1 MKKSVKIAIKR
12 FLVLLICLV
21 MVLTLFFAM
30 DNVDKT
36 VRLVVGISCLV
47 IIVAYWIYAL
57 ISIRRDNQ
65 RKKRD
70 GKKQM

>member
-47 IIVAYWIYAL
+47 VIIAYWIFAL

-70 GKKQM
+70 EKK

>member
-1 MKKSVKIAIKR
+1 MKKSVKIALKR

-36 VRLVVGISCLV
+36 VRIVVGVSCLV
-47 IIVAYWIYAL
+47 IIIAYWIYAF

-70 GKKQM
+70 GKK

>member
-36 VRLVVGISCLV
+36 VRLIVGISCLV

-70 GKKQM
+70 GKK

>member
-1 MKKSVKIAIKR
+1 
-12 FLVLLICLV
+12 

-47 IIVAYWIYAL
+47 VIIAYWIFAL

-70 GKKQM
+70 EKK

>member
-1 MKKSVKIAIKR
+1 MKKSVKIALKR

-36 VRLVVGISCLV
+36 VRLIVGISCLV

-70 GKKQM
+70 EKK

>member
-1 MKKSVKIAIKR
+1 MKKSVKIALKR

-47 IIVAYWIYAL
+47 VIIAYWIFAL

-70 GKKQM
+70 EKK

>member
-1 MKKSVKIAIKR
+1 MKKSAKIALKR

-47 IIVAYWIYAL
+47 VIIAYWIFAL

-70 GKKQM
+70 EKK

>member
-1 MKKSVKIAIKR
+1 MKKSVKIALKR

-70 GKKQM
+70 EKK

>member
-36 VRLVVGISCLV
+36 VRLVVGIFCLV
-47 IIVAYWIYAL
+47 IIFAYWIYAL

-70 GKKQM
+70 GKK

>member
-1 MKKSVKIAIKR
+1 MKKSVKIALKR

-57 ISIRRDNQ
+57 ISVRRDNQ

-70 GKKQM
+70 GKK

>member
-47 IIVAYWIYAL
+47 IIVAYWIYAF

-70 GKKQM
+70 GKK

>member
-1 MKKSVKIAIKR
+1 MKKSVKIALKR

-47 IIVAYWIYAL
+47 VIIAYWIFAL

-65 RKKRD
+65 RNKRD
-70 GKKQM
+70 EKK

>member
-70 GKKQM
+70 GKK

>member
-1 MKKSVKIAIKR
+1 MKKSVKIALKR

-30 DNVDKT
+30 DNVDRT
-36 VRLVVGISCLV
+36 VRLLVGISCLV

-70 GKKQM
+70 EKK

>member
-1 MKKSVKIAIKR
+1 MKKSVKIALKR

-70 GKKQM
+70 GKK

>member
-12 FLVLLICLV
+12 FLVVLIYLV

-70 GKKQM
+70 GKK

>member
-70 GKKQM
+70 EKK